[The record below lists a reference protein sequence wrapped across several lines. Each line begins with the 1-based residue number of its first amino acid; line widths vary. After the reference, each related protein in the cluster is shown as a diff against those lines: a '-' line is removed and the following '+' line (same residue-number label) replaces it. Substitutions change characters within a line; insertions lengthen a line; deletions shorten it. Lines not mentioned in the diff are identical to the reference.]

1 MGIITK
7 ITTVISTDVIKKSFL
22 CINKSDFTMKR
33 IISILCICIAAIV
46 CARETVGTGH
56 EFPKTIVPGE
66 DLPEMDL
73 FLCIGQS
80 NMAGRGTLDE
90 TKGDL
95 EPLEGVYLLDKD
107 GNMVPATNPMNQYSS
122 VRKEISM
129 QQMSPAYSFAKKIV
143 AETGHAVGL
152 VVNARGGTAIESWD
166 PDEGN
171 GDTLYSAAVRR
182 AKQAMRYGK
191 FKAVIWHQGEAN
203 SAPEKVEKYP
213 GQLKEMVES
222 LREDLGD
229 PDLYFVAGELAPW
242 FTTDAFKD
250 MIGTIS
256 DFIDENADYVSAEGL
271 TPLID
276 ESDPH
281 FDRESQLTLGERYAD
296 KVLEHVYG
304 I

>member
-46 CARETVGTGH
+46 CARETVGNGH

-66 DLPEMDL
+66 ELPEMDL

-90 TKGDL
+90 TKDDL

-129 QQMSPAYSFAKKIV
+129 QQMSPAYSFAKKIA

-182 AKQAMRYGK
+182 AKQAMRYGPVSS
-191 FKAVIWHQGEAN
+191 FGNEFPNQIEAIVEPCIGLV
-203 SAPEKVEKYP
+203 SVPEIHHVH
-213 GQLKEMVES
+213 M
-222 LREDLGD
+222 R
-229 PDLYFVAGELAPW
+229 
-242 FTTDAFKD
+242 
-250 MIGTIS
+250 IS
-256 DFIDENADYVSAEGL
+256 
-271 TPLID
+271 
-276 ESDPH
+276 
-281 FDRESQLTLGERYAD
+281 
-296 KVLEHVYG
+296 
-304 I
+304 

>member
-1 MGIITK
+1 
-7 ITTVISTDVIKKSFL
+7 
-22 CINKSDFTMKR
+22 MKR
-33 IISILCICIAAIV
+33 IILFFCICIYAAA
-46 CARETVGTGH
+46 CATEPVGNDY
-56 EFPKTIVPGE
+56 EFPVTIIPSEV
-66 DLPEMDL
+66 LPEMDL

-90 TKGDL
+90 SKGDL
-95 EPLEGVYLLDKD
+95 EPVEGVYLLDTD
-107 GNMVPATNPMNQYSS
+107 GNMVKAANPMNQYST
-122 VRKEISM
+122 VRKELSM
-129 QQMSPAYSFAKKIV
+129 QQMSPAYSFAKKI
-143 AETGHAVGL
+143 AKETGHAVGL
-152 VVNARGGTAIESWD
+152 VVNARGGSAIESWD

-182 AKQAMRYGK
+182 AKQAMQYGK

-203 SAPEKVEKYP
+203 CGTLEKVEKYP
-213 GQLKEMVES
+213 GQLKDMVER

-229 PDLYFVAGELAPW
+229 TDLYFVAGELAYW
-242 FTTDAFKD
+242 YKD
-250 MIGTIS
+250 HNGSADNFNNMIRTVS
-256 DFIDENADYVSAEGL
+256 DFLDGNTDYVSTENL

-304 I
+304 IR

>member
-1 MGIITK
+1 
-7 ITTVISTDVIKKSFL
+7 
-22 CINKSDFTMKR
+22 MKR
-33 IISILCICIAAIV
+33 IILFFCICIYAVA
-46 CARETVGTGH
+46 CATEPVGNDY
-56 EFPKTIVPGE
+56 EFPVTIIPSE
-66 DLPEMDL
+66 ELPEMDL

-90 TKGDL
+90 SKGDL
-95 EPLEGVYLLDKD
+95 EPVEGVYLLDTD
-107 GNMVPATNPMNQYSS
+107 GNMVKAANPMNQYST
-122 VRKEISM
+122 VRKELSM
-129 QQMSPAYSFAKKIV
+129 QQMSPAYSFAKKI
-143 AETGHAVGL
+143 AEETGHAVGL
-152 VVNARGGTAIESWD
+152 VVNARGGSAIESWD

-182 AKQAMRYGK
+182 AKQAMQYGK

-203 SAPEKVEKYP
+203 NSTSEKVEKYP
-213 GQLKEMVES
+213 AQLKKMVES

-242 FTTDAFKD
+242 YTSEAFTD
-250 MIGTIS
+250 MIHTIS
-256 DFIDENADYVSAEGL
+256 DFIDENTGYVSAEGL

-304 I
+304 IR